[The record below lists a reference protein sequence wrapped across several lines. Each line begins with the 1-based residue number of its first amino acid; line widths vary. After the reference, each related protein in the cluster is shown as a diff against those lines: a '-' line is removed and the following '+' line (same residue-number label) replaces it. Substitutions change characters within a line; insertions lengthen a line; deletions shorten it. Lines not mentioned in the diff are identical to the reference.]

1 MIVINHKKLE
11 EASIC
16 GEILKMFKTLSSEKK
31 LEVFLKLRN
40 ILWETKD
47 ESL

>member
-1 MIVINHKKLE
+1 MIMINPKKVE

-16 GEILKMFKTLSSEKK
+16 GEIFKLFKTLSSKK
-31 LEVFLKLRN
+31 KFEVFIKMRN

-47 ESL
+47 ENL

>member
-1 MIVINHKKLE
+1 MIMINPKKVE

-16 GEILKMFKTLSSEKK
+16 GEIFKLFKTLSNEKR

-40 ILWETKD
+40 ILWEGDKK
-47 ESL
+47 